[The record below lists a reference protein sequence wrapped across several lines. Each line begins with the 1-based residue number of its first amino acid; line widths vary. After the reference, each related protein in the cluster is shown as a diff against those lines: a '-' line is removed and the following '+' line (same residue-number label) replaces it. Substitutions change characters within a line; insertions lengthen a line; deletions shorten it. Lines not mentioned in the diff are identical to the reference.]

1 MPKGVKTNYMNKL
14 RSMTEIDIQKLSKNE
29 LVDMLA
35 SVSKN
40 ITASVRRLRKNEE
53 LWKVSQFAQSRDGQ
67 KDKLPREIKK
77 SVAQKMTKTKLQN
90 ELRKLAY
97 VSKAKTYNVSGVK
110 KMVKKFKE
118 STGKDITELSSDDWE
133 KIRKLIEEGYD
144 SESAIAAYDF
154 DLEDEELR
162 NAIEELEA
170 EKARKAN
177 EALDVEAAFTRTE
190 SKRKRK

>member
-40 ITASVRRLRKNEE
+40 ITASVRRLRKNEA
-53 LWKVSQFAQSRDGQ
+53 LWKVSQFAASRSGD

-97 VSKAKTYNVSGVK
+97 VSRAKTYNVSGVK
-110 KMVKKFKE
+110 KMVKSFKE

-133 KIRKLIEEGYD
+133 NIRKLIEEGYD
-144 SESAIAAYDF
+144 SESAIAAYDS

-162 NAIEELEA
+162 NAIEEVEA

-177 EALDVEAAFTRTE
+177 EALDVETAFTRTAT
-190 SKRKRK
+190 KRK

>member
-53 LWKVSQFAQSRDGQ
+53 LWKVSQFAQSRDGK

-77 SVAQKMTKTKLQN
+77 SVASKMTKTKLQN

-97 VSKAKTYNVSGVK
+97 VSKAKTYNISGVK

-118 STGKDITELSSDDWE
+118 QTGKDITELSSEDWE

-144 SESAIAAYDF
+144 SESAIAAYDS
-154 DLEDEELR
+154 DLEDDELK

-170 EKARKAN
+170 EKSRKAN
-177 EALDVEAAFTRTE
+177 EALDVEAAFTRTKT
-190 SKRKRK
+190 KRK

>member
-40 ITASVRRLRKNEE
+40 ITASVRRLRKNEA
-53 LWKVSQFAQSRDGQ
+53 LWKVSQFAASRSGD

-97 VSKAKTYNVSGVK
+97 VSRAKTYNVSGVK
-110 KMVKKFKE
+110 KMVKSFKE

-133 KIRKLIEEGYD
+133 NIRKIIEEGYD
-144 SESAIAAYDF
+144 SESTITAYDS

-162 NAIEELEA
+162 NAIEELEG

-177 EALDVEAAFTRTE
+177 EALDVEAAFTRTAT
-190 SKRKRK
+190 KRK